1 MKCKLTAYKKKQ
13 SQYFIKNI
21 SKEMELFKSNFN
33 NFNTK
38 KEKKVQIGVIWNI
51 EIKANL

>member
-38 KEKKVQIGVIWNI
+38 KERS
-51 EIKANL
+51 ANWGYMEY